1 MYVIIYSGDGQF
13 HSLTISYPE
22 EREAEFTLY
31 AEFMRTS
38 FVVAGEMN
46 G

>member
-1 MYVIIYSGDGQF
+1 M
-13 HSLTISYPE
+13 LTYPE

-31 AEFMRTS
+31 AEFLRNS
-38 FVVAGEMN
+38 FVVFSHSN